1 MIANNINNNPNKYRL
16 YVIINADFFKKV
28 MQDHSFHVAVLT
40 VVVNVFQGKEI
51 LASFT
56 LEIYEDTYFY
66 FLCNNRLNVTINA
79 DFFKK
84 VMQDHSFH
92 VAHKFSNQN
101 K

>member
-51 LASFT
+51 LAYFT

-66 FLCNNRLNVTINA
+66 FFPKAAKTTFSICSPHKQIKQIKTAFLN
-79 DFFKK
+79 
-84 VMQDHSFH
+84 
-92 VAHKFSNQN
+92 
-101 K
+101 